1 MGDSVPATTLASLL
15 SSLVGVVLKPD
26 VLILESDANV
36 DDATELMKKKNS
48 RSVLVSRLGEVVG
61 IVSKTDIL
69 FKVMSQGRNPSKVKL
84 REIMTCPVLAVGP
97 KATVKEALS
106 VMDKHNVRQ
115 NHGSCLRRSCRNG
128 N

>member
-48 RSVLVSRLGEVVG
+48 RSVLVSRLG
-61 IVSKTDIL
+61 
-69 FKVMSQGRNPSKVKL
+69 
-84 REIMTCPVLAVGP
+84 AV
-97 KATVKEALS
+97 EF
-106 VMDKHNVRQ
+106 
-115 NHGSCLRRSCRNG
+115 
-128 N
+128 

>member
-48 RSVLVSRLGEVVG
+48 RSVLVSRLG
-61 IVSKTDIL
+61 
-69 FKVMSQGRNPSKVKL
+69 
-84 REIMTCPVLAVGP
+84 
-97 KATVKEALS
+97 
-106 VMDKHNVRQ
+106 
-115 NHGSCLRRSCRNG
+115 
-128 N
+128 